1 VVTYEAE
8 IIREGLGFGEAPRWH
23 GGRLWYSD
31 FYRRAVYSMAPDG
44 SDEQVEVRVPTQ
56 PSGLGWMPD
65 GSLLIVSMT
74 DHKILRL
81 VGADLVEH
89 ADISEYCGF
98 WANDMVVSANGTA
111 YVGNFGFDLDV
122 MMRDVG
128 VEGMLADPPPT
139 TNLVVVAPDGRIVQ
153 TVDEMGFPNGSVIS
167 PDGSLLIVA
176 ETMPFRLTAFDIASD
191 GTLTNRR
198 IFAQLEFVPAD
209 GICLDAEGQ
218 VWVANPLASEVIRV
232 TTGGEVTARASTSC
246 NTFACMLGG
255 DDRRTLFVMTSPTSD
270 RFTLDGAELARIES
284 VRVEVPGAGLP

>member
-1 VVTYEAE
+1 
-8 IIREGLGFGEAPRWH
+8 
-23 GGRLWYSD
+23 
-31 FYRRAVYSMAPDG
+31 
-44 SDEQVEVRVPTQ
+44 
-56 PSGLGWMPD
+56 
-65 GSLLIVSMT
+65 
-74 DHKILRL
+74 
-81 VGADLVEH
+81 
-89 ADISEYCGF
+89 
-98 WANDMVVSANGTA
+98 
-111 YVGNFGFDLDV
+111 
-122 MMRDVG
+122 
-128 VEGMLADPPPT
+128 
-139 TNLVVVAPDGRIVQ
+139 
-153 TVDEMGFPNGSVIS
+153 MGFPNGSVIS